1 MNYTQTIRNYIS
13 ERKGEFFEITY
24 ERKKYFHMIPDKTL
38 MKVLNRLEVE
48 GLLLSI
54 AKGLYFINDGN
65 EYSNNKLIEYYGLND
80 RGIATGYVLFNN
92 LGLTDYK
99 DDSVV
104 IYTNEL
110 GIKSKTIGN
119 IQLKKMDLV
128 SFDHKTKSIITALEL
143 LEKGFNNIIDC
154 DCIKTIVVLEKCLL
168 EYYDFLFEDIIR
180 NHKYSNITIL
190 KLQEQLNRLLISNKC
205 VEIYL
210 KIKHESQILF

>member
-13 ERKGEFFEITY
+13 ERKGGFFEITY

-54 AKGLYFINDGN
+54 AKGLYFINDGSK
-65 EYSNNKLIEYYGLND
+65 YSNDKLIDYYGLSD
-80 RGIATGYVLFNN
+80 RGMAVGYTLFNN

-99 DDSVV
+99 DDNVV

-110 GIKSKTIGN
+110 GIKSKTIGS
-119 IQLKKMDLV
+119 IQLKRMDLV
-128 SFDHKTKSIITALEL
+128 LFDQRTKSIIIALEL

-168 EYYDFLFEDIIR
+168 EYHNFLFEDIIR

-190 KLQEQLNRLLISNKC
+190 KLQEQLNRLLIPNNC
-205 VEIYL
+205 IEIYL
-210 KIKHESQILF
+210 KMKREG